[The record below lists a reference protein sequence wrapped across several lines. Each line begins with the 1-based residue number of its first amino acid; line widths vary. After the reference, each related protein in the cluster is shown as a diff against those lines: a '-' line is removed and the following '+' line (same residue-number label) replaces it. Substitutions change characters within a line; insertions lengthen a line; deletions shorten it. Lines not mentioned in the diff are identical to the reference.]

1 MAHYQDIGERF
12 IRYASITT
20 QSKEG
25 VADTP
30 STECQRDLARLLT
43 EELQE
48 MGAADVYYDEKHC
61 YVYATIPS
69 NLPVTEEM
77 QDALALR
84 TDTAQKRR
92 ENPTLPDGPK
102 M

>member
-30 STECQRDLARLLT
+30 STECQRDLARRKGENKTIAT
-43 EELQE
+43 EEERYILE
-48 MGAADVYYDEKHC
+48 RVTGFTYEALWNIDNARGFEKTGK
-61 YVYATIPS
+61 A
-69 NLPVTEEM
+69 
-77 QDALALR
+77 
-84 TDTAQKRR
+84 
-92 ENPTLPDGPK
+92 
-102 M
+102 